1 VAQLERL
8 REKNNELELNVKLDT
23 EEHSKELKSLE
34 DKLEEIMNSKDLLSK
49 QNKQLD
55 SQKNSMLKETEQ
67 RYLERNHQLEDEC
80 EVLKKKHNQEIADIQ
95 AKSEESLAQ
104 LKNFYEVERDRLDRR
119 IIEEKDKFDKR
130 Y

>member
-1 VAQLERL
+1 MTTEANRGLES
-8 REKNNELELNVKLDT
+8 EKLELLTKT
-23 EEHSKELKSLE
+23 EEVFA
-34 DKLEEIMNSKDLLSK
+34 
-49 QNKQLD
+49 
-55 SQKNSMLKETEQ
+55 QKI
-67 RYLERNHQLEDEC
+67 RALEDEN
-80 EVLKKKHNQEIADIQ
+80 ETLQSQHNQEIADIQ